1 MLFARP
7 LNRRLALG
15 LGMALF
21 CSTPAWAQNP
31 AAWPTRPI
39 KLVVPGPAGSGM
51 DIYARMLQA
60 PLQAALKQP
69 VVIDNKAGANSIIGN
84 DAVAKSKPDG
94 YTFLFTPSSAITL
107 NPIVHPKMPYDTIKD
122 LLPVAQVGQSGILL
136 VVHPSTG
143 FKSLKDMI
151 QYAKSNPGMLAYGS
165 WGNGSSGHLAMEGI
179 KEKFGLDM
187 PHVPFKGTAPLVN
200 DLLAN
205 NIRVGFTDITSPVP
219 HVKAGKLTVI
229 GATGSRRPPA
239 LPDLPT
245 VSEQG
250 YKFEADGWYGMFAPT
265 GTPSEIVRRMNEE
278 INKILATNEMRQS
291 FISKN
296 MPAPP
301 LKSAEQFAATVKSD
315 LAVWQGMAKTIDLND
330 Y

>member
-1 MLFARP
+1 MSFERP

-31 AAWPTRPI
+31 PAWPTRPI

-122 LLPVAQVGQSGILL
+122 LLPVAQIGQSGILL

-151 QYAKSNPGMLAYGS
+151 QYAILACWRMVAGGM
-165 WGNGSSGHLAMEGI
+165 
-179 KEKFGLDM
+179 
-187 PHVPFKGTAPLVN
+187 V
-200 DLLAN
+200 LLATW
-205 NIRVGFTDITSPVP
+205 RW
-219 HVKAGKLTVI
+219 KASKRNSAWI
-229 GATGSRRPPA
+229 CPMYHSRAQHR
-239 LPDLPT
+239 
-245 VSEQG
+245 
-250 YKFEADGWYGMFAPT
+250 W
-265 GTPSEIVRRMNEE
+265 
-278 INKILATNEMRQS
+278 
-291 FISKN
+291 
-296 MPAPP
+296 
-301 LKSAEQFAATVKSD
+301 
-315 LAVWQGMAKTIDLND
+315 
-330 Y
+330 